1 MIVQCIVFV
10 VYSVMCGTHNLSQ
23 SIEQLHSA
31 APPSGGKAHI
41 CVVIFLVLVTC
52 YKCGKVC
59 GLPSAVLVLSAATFD
74 PDILAPS
81 RALHYT

>member
-1 MIVQCIVFV
+1 MCV
-10 VYSVMCGTHNLSQ
+10 VPTHNLSQ

-31 APPSGGKAHI
+31 ALPGVNAYL
-41 CVVIFLVLVTC
+41 CVVTFLVLVTC

-74 PDILAPS
+74 PDMLVPLVEPFTTS
-81 RALHYT
+81 